1 MSMIG
6 SSDPSGSLLD
16 YAPGFHRY
24 LSELGY
30 SPWAAEKHLYLMAYL
45 SRWLEMESI
54 SFCDLTTSR
63 IEEFFCIRR
72 LEGRS
77 DLRTPRSL
85 EQLIAYLGKLG
96 LTLKPQ
102 ISTEPLDVFLVNYH
116 RYLTSERG
124 LTEGSAHFY
133 LN

>member
-1 MSMIG
+1 
-6 SSDPSGSLLD
+6 
-16 YAPGFHRY
+16 
-24 LSELGY
+24 
-30 SPWAAEKHLYLMAYL
+30 MAYL

-96 LTLKPQ
+96 LSLA
-102 ISTEPLDVFLVNYH
+102 IRLVVAYSGNLETIG
-116 RYLTSERG
+116 RER
-124 LTEGSAHFY
+124 
-133 LN
+133 